1 MYGFNTVSLDQKGRL
16 AIPAKYRTSFIQK
29 NETQIVIT
37 KDPQYPSLKIY
48 PGSQWIEISSK
59 LESLQGLDPIVR
71 NLQWTILGNAS
82 VTEFDPKGRMLVLIP
97 SELRKYAELINE
109 KQISLIGMGNKF
121 EIWNVSNWEMR
132 QTGGSLATEILDV
145 VLQESIKTFLFGV
158 KTFFGVKI
166 FFVRRQKLFRRQ
178 KFFRRQNIFRRPKM
192 FDAKHFLKPKKLFDA
207 E

>member
-16 AIPAKYRTSFIQK
+16 AIPAKYRASFIQK

-48 PGSQWIEISSK
+48 PKSQWLEISSK

-109 KQISLIGMGNKF
+109 NQISLIGMGNKF

-145 VLQESIKTFLFGV
+145 VLPESIKSMSF
-158 KTFFGVKI
+158 
-166 FFVRRQKLFRRQ
+166 
-178 KFFRRQNIFRRPKM
+178 
-192 FDAKHFLKPKKLFDA
+192 
-207 E
+207 

>member
-16 AIPAKYRTSFIQK
+16 AIPAKYRNSFIQK

-48 PGSQWIEISSK
+48 PKSQWLEISSK

-145 VLQESIKTFLFGV
+145 VLPESIKSMSF
-158 KTFFGVKI
+158 
-166 FFVRRQKLFRRQ
+166 
-178 KFFRRQNIFRRPKM
+178 
-192 FDAKHFLKPKKLFDA
+192 
-207 E
+207 